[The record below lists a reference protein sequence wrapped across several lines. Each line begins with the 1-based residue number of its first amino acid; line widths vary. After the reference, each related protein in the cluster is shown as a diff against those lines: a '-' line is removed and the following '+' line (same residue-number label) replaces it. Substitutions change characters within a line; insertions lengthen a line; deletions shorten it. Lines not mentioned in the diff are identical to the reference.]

1 MKLRKATFTDID
13 DVMQIFSQAR
23 LAQRIA
29 GFRQWE
35 DGYPSIAL
43 LESDIH
49 NSIGF
54 VLVDEDKVVGYVA
67 ITTYDEEYNRHPELW
82 NIEKSYVAFHRIAL
96 ADDYRGKGMSGRLF
110 DFAESESRQIGADFV
125 RIDTGIENKP
135 MQHIL
140 GKRHYRY
147 IGECDF
153 IWGKRLVYE
162 KSIVLG

>member
-35 DGYPSIAL
+35 DGYPSIA
-43 LESDIH
+43 
-49 NSIGF
+49 
-54 VLVDEDKVVGYVA
+54 
-67 ITTYDEEYNRHPELW
+67 EYNRHPELW

>member
-1 MKLRKATFTDID
+1 MKLRKAIFADIE

-23 LAQRIA
+23 QAQRLA

-35 DGYPSIAL
+35 DGYPSVESL
-43 LESDIH
+43 KSDIQ

-54 VLVDEDKVVGYVA
+54 VLDDNGKTAGYVA

-82 NIEKSYVAFHRIAL
+82 DIGEKYSAFHRVAL
-96 ADDYRGKGMSGRLF
+96 ADDYRGKGLAGILF
-110 DFAESESRQIGADFV
+110 DLAESESRQIGADFV
-125 RIDTGIENKP
+125 RIDTGIENMP

-140 GKRHYRY
+140 GKRNYRY

-153 IWGKRLVYE
+153 IWGKRLAYE